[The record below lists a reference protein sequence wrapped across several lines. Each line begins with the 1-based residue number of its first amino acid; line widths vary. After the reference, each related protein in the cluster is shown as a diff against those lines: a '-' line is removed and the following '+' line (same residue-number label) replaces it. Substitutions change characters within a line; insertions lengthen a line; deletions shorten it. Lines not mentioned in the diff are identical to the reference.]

1 MVHWVQILKIP
12 ESASTVQQDA
22 IKQKYA
28 ANLLS
33 SFINNGD
40 ATRRIW
46 VPEDPTQKF
55 CLRYSPNLK
64 ILTLKRYLILQGL
77 LTLKWDQLH
86 FCGYCVEQLFSIP
99 LRKFFYRMS
108 ICWVRQTGYDPQFA
122 LGEGHDKVFLTH
134 GCMNDWQHPWPCIVP
149 ILTCKGK

>member
-1 MVHWVQILKIP
+1 MAHWVQILKIP
-12 ESASTVQQDA
+12 EFASTVQQDA

-55 CLRYSPNLK
+55 CLRYSLSLK
-64 ILTLKRYLILQGL
+64 ILTLKQYLFLQGL
-77 LTLKWDQLH
+77 VTL
-86 FCGYCVEQLFSIP
+86 
-99 LRKFFYRMS
+99 
-108 ICWVRQTGYDPQFA
+108 
-122 LGEGHDKVFLTH
+122 
-134 GCMNDWQHPWPCIVP
+134 
-149 ILTCKGK
+149 